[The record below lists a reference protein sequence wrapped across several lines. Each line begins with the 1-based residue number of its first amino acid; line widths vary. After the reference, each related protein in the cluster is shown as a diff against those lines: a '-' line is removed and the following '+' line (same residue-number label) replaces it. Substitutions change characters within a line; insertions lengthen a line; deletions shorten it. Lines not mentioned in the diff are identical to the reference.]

1 MTERR
6 RGPKVVSRERK
17 LEVLRGMLKGSQ
29 IVRLLP
35 QEPCM
40 FRGDAINLHTVW
52 SLEREGLITREA
64 YRKGILAWS
73 ISDKGKEAVREAD
86 EGNGEE

>member
-1 MTERR
+1 MGK
-6 RGPKVVSRERK
+6 RGSKVVSRERK
-17 LEVLRGMLKGSQ
+17 LAVLRLMLKGSQ

-52 SLEREGLITREA
+52 SLEREGLVTREA
-64 YRKGILAWS
+64 YGKGSSILTWS
-73 ISDKGKEAVREAD
+73 ISDKGKEMVREAD
-86 EGNGEE
+86 EGANNE